1 MLTAVVG
8 VVPDDLSGCPAAAV
22 ARLAVGLAGELAD
35 AGELLA
41 GYGGWKGRTRR
52 DHRVQVLARL
62 GWRSAGAGERKQL
75 DGFLLARALEHDAPG
90 VLLQLACDWL
100 RRERI
105 VRPSLDAR
113 ARIGMPRLRAARRAV
128 EDREPRDHGHLDL
141 LAARYKH
148 LRSFIPAVV
157 ADLPLTGTTSSPPV
171 AALLNAVSVLRELNR
186 TGRINV
192 PDHATAAEAT
202 TFVPARW
209 RSYLDHAQDQDR
221 GTSYRHYWE
230 LAVLYGVQAGLRSGD
245 VWVSGSRRYT
255 DPATLLVPADTWVT
269 QRNDFC
275 TVTGTSIDPTD
286 QLRRLNAELHAAVAD
301 LERILAD
308 PDSEGLARLDD
319 DDGALIVSPLAAEQ
333 LPADVEAL
341 ASAAAA
347 RLPRVNLPSLLIEVD
362 RDTAFTAE
370 FTHAGGAQPRNP
382 DLARNLYAALIAYAC
397 NLGYA
402 GMADASGISEDA
414 LAWTSQWYLRQD
426 TLRAA
431 NTRLV
436 NAHHRHPLA
445 QTPR

>member
-1 MLTAVVG
+1 M
-8 VVPDDLSGCPAAAV
+8 
-22 ARLAVGLAGELAD
+22 
-35 AGELLA
+35 
-41 GYGGWKGRTRR
+41 
-52 DHRVQVLARL
+52 
-62 GWRSAGAGERKQL
+62 
-75 DGFLLARALEHDAPG
+75 
-90 VLLQLACDWL
+90 
-100 RRERI
+100 
-105 VRPSLDAR
+105 
-113 ARIGMPRLRAARRAV
+113 
-128 EDREPRDHGHLDL
+128 
-141 LAARYKH
+141 
-148 LRSFIPAVV
+148 
-157 ADLPLTGTTSSPPV
+157 
-171 AALLNAVSVLRELNR
+171 
-186 TGRINV
+186 
-192 PDHATAAEAT
+192 
-202 TFVPARW
+202 
-209 RSYLDHAQDQDR
+209 
-221 GTSYRHYWE
+221 
-230 LAVLYGVQAGLRSGD
+230 
-245 VWVSGSRRYT
+245 WVSGSRRYT